1 MKFLSNLEHALV
13 ADTLRVSCLF
23 KKIEGR
29 QFCKYLNW
37 NMKLSPWLKKIYE
50 NDLEAGIIY
59 DVSKIRDL
67 IRFLRNVYV
76 HDKSL
81 KYGKTDEAVR
91 TFFPGLYGRL
101 YKYLWKV

>member
-23 KKIEGR
+23 KRKIEGKH
-29 QFCKYLNW
+29 FFKYLNW
-37 NMKLSPWLKKIYE
+37 NTKLSPWLKKIYE

-59 DVSKIRDL
+59 DVEKIRDL

-81 KYGKTDEAVR
+81 KYGRTDVAVR
-91 TFFPGLYGRL
+91 TLFPGLYGRL
-101 YKYLWKV
+101 YKYL